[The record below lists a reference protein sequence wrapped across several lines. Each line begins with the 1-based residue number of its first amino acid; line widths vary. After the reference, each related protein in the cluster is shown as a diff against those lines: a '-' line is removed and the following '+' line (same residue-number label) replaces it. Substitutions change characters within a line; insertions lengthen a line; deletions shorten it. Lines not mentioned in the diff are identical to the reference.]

1 MLETFLLTN
10 PKNYYKCGQVAIDVM
25 EGYLSEADDAGG
37 CYDPITAAEALHQF
51 IGTVGL
57 MLE

>member
-10 PKNYYKCGQVAIDVM
+10 PKKYYDSMCGGQVAIDVL

-37 CYDPITAAEALHQF
+37 L
-51 IGTVGL
+51 L
-57 MLE
+57 